1 MCEKLNK
8 YERINKGNLP
18 HKKILVIRWDKN
30 VYVSF

>member
-8 YERINKGNLP
+8 YERINKGNLL
-18 HKKILVIRWDKN
+18 HEKILVIRWDKN